1 MLLLAI
7 RTIILYAITM
17 IAMKAMGKRQLG
29 QLQPF
34 ELVVILVISDLA
46 TLSMQNSGVPIVNSI
61 IPIATITVLQ
71 ISIAILNLKSEKVRR
86 VSCGTPSVVIKNGEI
101 LEGEMRR
108 LRMNVNDLLEQM
120 RSKGFFDISEV
131 EYAVMETNGQL
142 SIMPRAE
149 KRPLQPNDLNLDLD
163 YERPAITLILDGK
176 VNERHLQ
183 ESGFNENWLKKALAK
198 HNIKKTED
206 VFFASIDARGHLFC
220 QLKAKEPE
228 QGSPRPIREDE

>member
-1 MLLLAI
+1 MLLLVI
-7 RTIILYAITM
+7 RTIILYIITM

-71 ISIAILNLKSEKVRR
+71 ISIAIINLKSEKARR
-86 VSCGTPSVVIKNGEI
+86 FVCGTPSVILKNGEI
-101 LEGEMRR
+101 LEGEMRK

-120 RSKGFFDISEV
+120 RAKGFFDISEI

-149 KRPLQPNDLNLDLD
+149 KRPLQPDDLNLDLD

-176 VNERHLQ
+176 VNEKHLQ
-183 ESGFNENWLKKALAK
+183 EAGLDLNWLKKALAK
-198 HNIKKTED
+198 HNIKNTDK
-206 VFFASIDARGHLFC
+206 VFFASIDAKGHLFC
-220 QLKAKEPE
+220 QLKAKDPE
-228 QGSPRPIREDE
+228 KGSPKPIRED